1 MLELILKTIMKKFN
15 LIYIVAF
22 IVFLILIFSI
32 SVKFDTSVTFYG
44 FAENKETE
52 ISMENPVEVKNI
64 HVTTGQK
71 VKEGDMLLDVISS
84 SLPVKISKTELSI
97 EELQT
102 KYDLWKTDLDWK
114 ISQYNIELNEKTSK
128 IQSQIDQHYA
138 QLDKNKRLAENI
150 QSIENGNKEGET
162 IQNPVFIKIDAL
174 KEELNFTR
182 NIITTEINNL
192 KSERFAS
199 NNPLIS
205 RIKILEEELDYY
217 KERKEQQTI
226 TAPSNGLVGNVHCKE
241 GEKIASFGTLIT
253 FYEESPT
260 LVIGYIH
267 EELILKINIDDE
279 IDIYSSSRPEIQTKG
294 VVKTLGSRIVE
305 IPPRLR
311 KIKELK
317 TFGREII
324 IEIPPDNP
332 FLQKEKVVLNLN

>member
-1 MLELILKTIMKKFN
+1 MKKFN

-22 IVFLILIFSI
+22 LVFVILVVSLT
-32 SVKFDTSVTFYG
+32 VKLDTSVTFYG

-52 ISMENPVEVKNI
+52 ISMENDVEIKDI

-71 VKEGDMLLDVISS
+71 VKKGEMLLDVISS
-84 SLPVKISKTELSI
+84 SLPMEITKTELNI

-102 KYDLWKTDLDWK
+102 KYALWKTDLDWK
-114 ISQYNIELNEKTSK
+114 ISQYQIELNDKTSR
-128 IQSQIDQHYA
+128 IQSQIDQRYA
-138 QLDKNKRLAENI
+138 ELEKNRKLAENI
-150 QSIENGNKEGET
+150 QSIDKGDGDGES
-162 IQNPVFIKIDAL
+162 IQNPVFIEIESL
-174 KEELNFTR
+174 KSELENTR
-182 NIITTEINNL
+182 DIISTEINNL

-199 NNPLIS
+199 NNPILS
-205 RIKILEEELDYY
+205 KIKVLEEELDYY
-217 KERKEQQTI
+217 NQIKDKLTI

-260 LVIGYIH
+260 LVIGFIH
-267 EELILKINIDDE
+267 EELILKININDE
-279 IDIYSSSRPEIQTKG
+279 IGIYSSSRPEIQTKG

>member
-1 MLELILKTIMKKFN
+1 MKKFN
-15 LIYIVAF
+15 LIYLVAF
-22 IVFLILIFSI
+22 IVFLILMISF
-32 SVKFDTSVTFYG
+32 SVKLDTSVTFYG
-44 FAENKETE
+44 FAQNKETE

-71 VKEGDMLLDVISS
+71 VKEGEMLLDVISS
-84 SLPVKISKTELSI
+84 SLPVKISKTEFSI

-138 QLDKNKRLAENI
+138 QLDKNKKLAENI
-150 QSIENGNKEGET
+150 QSIDKGITENGT
-162 IQNPVFIKIDAL
+162 IQNPIYIKIDAL
-174 KEELNFTR
+174 KEEMNYAR
-182 NIITTEINNL
+182 NIINTEINNL

-199 NNPLIS
+199 NNPILS
-205 RIKILEEELDYY
+205 RIKILEEELEYF
-217 KERKEQQTI
+217 KLKKEQQTI

-241 GEKIASFGTLIT
+241 GENISSFGTLIT

-267 EELILKINIDDE
+267 EELILKININDDIE
-279 IDIYSSSRPEIQTKG
+279 IYSSSRPEIQTNG
-294 VVKTLGSRIVE
+294 IVKTLGSRIVE

-324 IEIPPDNP
+324 IEIPPNNP
-332 FLQKEKVVLNLN
+332 FLQKEKVVLNLNN

>member
-1 MLELILKTIMKKFN
+1 MKKFN
-15 LIYIVAF
+15 LIYIAAF
-22 IVFLILIFSI
+22 VVFIILII
-32 SVKFDTSVTFYG
+32 SLTVKIDNSVTFYG

-52 ISMENPVEVKNI
+52 ISMENSVEVKNI
-64 HVTTGQK
+64 NVTTGQK
-71 VKEGDMLLDVISS
+71 VKKGTVLLDVLSS
-84 SLPVKISKTELSI
+84 SLPIKISNTEYSI

-102 KYDLWKTDLDWK
+102 KYSLWKTDLDWR

-128 IQSQIDQHYA
+128 IQSQIDQYYA
-138 QLDKNKRLAENI
+138 EIDQNKKLAKSI
-150 QSIENGNKEGET
+150 QSIENVDPDEGD
-162 IQNPVFIKIDAL
+162 IKNPIFLKIDAL
-174 KEELNFTR
+174 KEELNFTK

-199 NNPLIS
+199 NNPLLS
-205 RIKILEEELDYY
+205 QIKSLEGELEYFKTK
-217 KERKEQQTI
+217 KEKQII
-226 TAPSNGLVGNVHCKE
+226 TAPTDGLVGNVHCKE
-241 GEKIASFGTLIT
+241 GEKINSFGTLIT

-260 LVIGYIH
+260 LVVGYIH
-267 EELILKINIDDE
+267 EELLLSININDT
-279 IDIYSSSRPEIQTKG
+279 IDIFSSSRPDIQNVG

-332 FLQKEKVVLNLN
+332 FLQKEKVILNLKD